1 MTIKY
6 LVISAGAYR
15 GINFIGAISHLF
27 EQGFLNRTDI
37 KEIHGVSIGAMVGL
51 MLLMKNNWKEIDEY
65 FIKRPWEK
73 TLDKLYG
80 ETLLTDLYDE
90 KGLFDDK
97 IIRIMIENVLKSN
110 NLSIDVTLKELYEY
124 SNIDFH
130 IYSTRLNDFKL
141 IDFNHITHPNLKLTD
156 AIFMSSCLPIIF
168 KPYYYQDSYY
178 IDGGFVNFY
187 PVKVCLDRIGHD
199 KKDEILS
206 LIINDDLKVTNKNDS
221 IFTYVFD
228 IFTKIKNECDK
239 GHESIGLIDNEIA
252 IDSKQLNM
260 ENLISIFNNL
270 EYRQRQF
277 DYGVECAKKFLE
289 TKSTNES
296 TNESTKEST
305 KEAINESLEKR
316 IDKDL
321 QNSM

>member
-37 KEIHGVSIGAMVGL
+37 KEIHGVSIGSVVGL

-73 TLDKLYG
+73 ILDKLYG

-110 NLSIDVTLKELYEY
+110 NLSIEVTLKELYEY
-124 SNIDFH
+124 STIDFH

-187 PVKVCLDRIGHD
+187 PVKV
-199 KKDEILS
+199 
-206 LIINDDLKVTNKNDS
+206 
-221 IFTYVFD
+221 
-228 IFTKIKNECDK
+228 
-239 GHESIGLIDNEIA
+239 
-252 IDSKQLNM
+252 
-260 ENLISIFNNL
+260 
-270 EYRQRQF
+270 
-277 DYGVECAKKFLE
+277 
-289 TKSTNES
+289 
-296 TNESTKEST
+296 
-305 KEAINESLEKR
+305 
-316 IDKDL
+316 
-321 QNSM
+321 